1 MSGAILKRE
10 ASVGTPRR
18 LRALATGLALGAA
31 ALFATAGRLAETPV
45 AAANPLLSAIGP
57 GGLGTLRAAMAAQE
71 KGVPAGLPAKG
82 RAALAGSPLAY
93 EPFLAGAAEGF
104 RRPGAS
110 GSTAEAKLLAEA
122 VRRNPRA
129 REARM
134 LLLRHGLATANL
146 GMAVEQLALLT
157 RLGNPDGHRMIEALG
172 ATVTSPRQVDETV
185 AAFNRFPD
193 LYDDFLQGFAKR
205 PKPRETSV
213 RLAQRLPDA
222 VMANA
227 HRRGLV
233 LGVLVDAGAFA
244 EAKALWQRHAG
255 GKPGGTVHSP
265 DFTDARAQ
273 PPFNWELAENE
284 VGAADRT
291 PGGGVSLVYYGRE
304 QGSLVRQL
312 LTLPAGTWRAVVS
325 YTVEATEGGDAG
337 VIFLRLRCAGTPSV
351 LGEMPLRAATG
362 NSARAALTFTV
373 PAGCEGQYLSLE
385 GVTAEG
391 HVREEILVRRIDVA
405 GAGT

>member
-31 ALFATAGRLAETPV
+31 ALLATAGRLAETPV
-45 AAANPLLSAIGP
+45 AATNPLLSAMGP
-57 GGLGTLRAAMAAQE
+57 GGLGSLRAAMASQE
-71 KGVPAGLPAKG
+71 KNVPAGLPAKG

-93 EPFLAGAAEGF
+93 EPFLAVAAEGF

-110 GSTAEAKLLAEA
+110 GSAAEAKLLAEA

-146 GMAVEQLALLT
+146 GMTVEQLALLI
-157 RLGNPDGHRMIEALG
+157 RLGNPDGHKMIEALG
-172 ATVTSPRQVDETV
+172 IAVNSPRQVDEAM
-185 AAFNRFPD
+185 AAFAPHHD
-193 LYDDFLQGFAKR
+193 LYRDFLLGFSAR
-205 PKPRETSV
+205 PKSAPTAA
-213 RLAQRLPDA
+213 RLAQRLPPSVTADLYLQQ
-222 VMANA
+222 
-227 HRRGLV
+227 LV
-233 LGVLVDAGAFA
+233 LKFLVDAGAFA

-255 GKPGGTVHSP
+255 GKRGGTIHSP

-312 LTLPAGTWRAVVS
+312 LTLPAGTWRAAVS

-337 VIFLRLRCAGTPSV
+337 VIVLRLRCAGTQTL
-351 LGEMPLRAATG
+351 LGEMPLVAGTG
-362 NSARAALTFTV
+362 NSARATLTFAV
-373 PAGCEGQYLSLE
+373 PAGCEGQYLSLD